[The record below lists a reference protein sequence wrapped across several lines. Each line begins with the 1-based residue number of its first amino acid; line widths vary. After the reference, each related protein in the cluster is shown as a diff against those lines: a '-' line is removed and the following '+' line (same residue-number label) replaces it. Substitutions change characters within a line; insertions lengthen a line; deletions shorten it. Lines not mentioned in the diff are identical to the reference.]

1 MFPHSYNSYNL
12 SSQYSMANSDRKRLI
27 IAGKNDTN
35 LIGKDMVRAKMTA
48 E

>member
-12 SSQYSMANSDRKRLI
+12 SSQFSMANSDRKRLLI
-27 IAGKNDTN
+27 GGKNDSN
-35 LIGKDMVRAKMTA
+35 FIGKDMVRAKITA